1 MAREIRA
8 SVGRLGGV
16 NRPQDV
22 RTVQE
27 LLNEVPLASGGPVP
41 KLDQDEIC
49 GLKTIRAIQ
58 TFQLHH
64 FGFKGA
70 DGRVDPGRRTLAKLN
85 EFDHDSLTIP
95 QVRMIRRVGLTGKRL
110 HANRP
115 EQWFFE
121 IRDLRGTRAVYHLG
135 AQGEHKRFPKPRAFV
150 GAVKTFETSRS
161 VLALATR
168 GASYTTSFR
177 NTDHLDFDKEA
188 FSKLNLVFLK
198 ESGEFEQLGIFYPD
212 HIALPRD
219 RKKFP
224 FKAMLSKGSSF
235 QLVP

>member
-49 GLKTIRAIQ
+49 GFKTIRAIQ

-85 EFDHDSLTIP
+85 EFDQTPRLEPRT
-95 QVRMIRRVGLTGKRL
+95 IRRVGLTGKRL

-121 IRDLRGTRAVYHLG
+121 IRGTRAVYHLG

-150 GAVKTFETSRS
+150 GAVETFETSRS

-224 FKAMLSKGSSF
+224 FKAILSKVSSF